1 MIDIHM
7 HIIPGVD
14 DGACTLE
21 MAEEMLNMTVS
32 QGIDTII
39 TTSHS
44 DAFLRDAKAV
54 RDSYEKLE
62 KMVEAKNL
70 PVKLHLGCEV
80 YCEVDNM
87 EVVLGGLSAGRIPT
101 MNGTKYVL
109 AEFYE
114 VTKEDA
120 LYCVERL
127 LENGW
132 IPILAHVERYLDV
145 DIESVARMKEM
156 GCLVQVN
163 VYSVYEESK
172 DIIKERARE
181 LLRREIVDFMGSDA
195 HRIDHRPPAVEKG
208 IAHLYEHY
216 AKGYVDRI
224 LEWNA
229 KEILIQ
235 QK

>member
-14 DGACTLE
+14 DGSRSAE
-21 MAEEMLNMTVS
+21 MSEEMLQMAVS

-39 TTSHS
+39 TASHS
-44 DAFLRDAKAV
+44 EAFIRNAELVLER
-54 RDSYEKLE
+54 YEMLE
-62 KMVEAKNL
+62 KMVETKQL
-70 PVKLHLGCEV
+70 PVKLYLGCEV

-87 EVVLGGLSAGRIPT
+87 DVVLAALDSERIPA

-109 AEFYE
+109 TEFYE
-114 VTKEDA
+114 VTKADA
-120 LYCVERL
+120 FYCVERL
-127 LENGW
+127 LAAGW
-132 IPILAHVERYLDV
+132 IPVLAHVERYLNV
-145 DIESVARMKEM
+145 DIEAVDRMREM

-181 LLRREIVDFMGSDA
+181 LLRREMVDFMGSDA

-208 IAHLYEHY
+208 MAYLYEHY
-216 AKGYVDRI
+216 EKEYVDRI
-224 LEWNA
+224 LEGNA
-229 KEILIQ
+229 RELLL
-235 QK
+235 